1 MVVGCAFVGAGFGV
15 IAAAPVFGVALAGMA
30 AAGIAEGAVTVSEQG
45 ILQRRTPDVVRS
57 RATAASEAAA
67 MGAFALSFPT
77 AGFMLHLIG
86 VRGVYVLA
94 AVGCAVATLILI
106 PAMRELGG
114 DAPVAPEEP
123 VADVLVR
130 R

>member
-1 MVVGCAFVGAGFGV
+1 
-15 IAAAPVFGVALAGMA
+15 
-30 AAGIAEGAVTVSEQG
+30 
-45 ILQRRTPDVVRS
+45 
-57 RATAASEAAA
+57 

-86 VRGVYVLA
+86 VRGVYIMA

-106 PAMRELGG
+106 PAMRELGAG
-114 DAPVAPEEP
+114 RRPDDPAAEP

-130 R
+130 S

>member
-1 MVVGCAFVGAGFGV
+1 
-15 IAAAPVFGVALAGMA
+15 
-30 AAGIAEGAVTVSEQG
+30 
-45 ILQRRTPDVVRS
+45 
-57 RATAASEAAA
+57 
-67 MGAFALSFPT
+67 
-77 AGFMLHLIG
+77 MLHLIG